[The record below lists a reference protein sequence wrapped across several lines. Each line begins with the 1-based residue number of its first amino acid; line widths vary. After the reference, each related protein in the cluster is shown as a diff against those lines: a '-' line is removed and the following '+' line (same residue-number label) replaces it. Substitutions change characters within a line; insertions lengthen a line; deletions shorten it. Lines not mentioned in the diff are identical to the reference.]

1 MTTDTPQRTTQR
13 PPVRVRFATRIRGRH
28 RRPRHR
34 KALVAAGGLALA
46 MGAMSVVRLA
56 TTPGPADTAIGTTPV
71 TPAVTL
77 SPSATPPSPDRTG
90 APRPAQPRPTSP
102 TALGAK
108 DSTPLPEAAEPEQP
122 GSAPPATPSAPSG
135 PDTPPSAS
143 STPRTPPQDRR
154 PAPGP
159 PAPPHAPSTPPPPA
173 DDTPGGG
180 NGGGS
185 DQGLCVPLLGV
196 CVGGLGLD
204 LGLGLGG

>member
-13 PPVRVRFATRIRGRH
+13 PPVRLRFTTRIRGRH

-56 TTPGPADTAIGTTPV
+56 TTPGPADTAIGATPV

-77 SPSATPPSPDRTG
+77 SPSAAPSSSPDRPGT
-90 APRPAQPRPTSP
+90 PRPARPRPTSP

-108 DSTPLPEAAEPEQP
+108 DSTPLPEATEPKQRA
-122 GSAPPATPSAPSG
+122 SAPPPGTTPPSG
-135 PDTPPSAS
+135 PDTPAPAS
-143 STPRTPPQDRR
+143 PTHPAPPQDRR

-159 PAPPHAPSTPPPPA
+159 PAPPHAPSTPPPPPT
-173 DDTPGGG
+173 DDTPGTGG
-180 NGGGS
+180 DGS
-185 DQGLCVPLLGV
+185 RGLCVPLLGL
-196 CVGGLGLD
+196 CLGGGLGLD
-204 LGLGLGG
+204 LGLGG